1 MRILLFSFLLFIS
14 TVFGVVAQDAPDRPN
29 PPRLVNDL
37 ADFLMPSDENQLEAK
52 LRAYNDS
59 TSTQIVVVTV
69 LSSGGYPAWEYATM
83 IGEKW
88 GVGQKGKNN
97 GVVILIVK
105 ETRDVHIATGYGME
119 GVLPDAAA
127 KRIVDQ
133 ILIPNFKNGQFYEG
147 LNSAIDAI
155 ITRSIGEY
163 KAEAKNGKVSGGKAF
178 TYIFVVIILIIIF
191 SRFSSGG
198 GRSGGSYY
206 SGGGFGGFSGG
217 GGGGGGG
224 FGGFGGGSFGGG
236 GAGGRW

>member
-1 MRILLFSFLLFIS
+1 MRILFFSFLLFIS
-14 TVFGVVAQDAPDRPN
+14 SALVSFAQDAPDRPS
-29 PPRLVNDL
+29 PQRLVNDM
-37 ADFLMPSDENQLEAK
+37 ADFLMPNDENQLEAK

-69 LSSGGYPAWEYATM
+69 LSSGGYPAWEFATM

-163 KAEAKNGKVSGGKAF
+163 KAEAKNVGGGGGKAF
-178 TYIFVVIILIIIF
+178 FFIFLVIVVIIIF

-217 GGGGGGG
+217 GGGGGG